1 MSDFILLS
9 DEERRKFAA
18 YLLQTAT
25 SNLGLADQAAKI
37 RAGALIVEKLK
48 REAAAMTIVARE
60 LLATET
66 MSAGGPET

>member
-1 MSDFILLS
+1 MSNFILLS

-18 YLLQTAT
+18 YLLQTA
-25 SNLGLADQAAKI
+25 ADQAAKI

-66 MSAGGPET
+66 MGVGGPECE